1 MKTIKPNE
9 LTEASNKK
17 LAKLIRES
25 KQAKNFYEAKQREN
39 KPRVRI
45 RKFD

>member
-25 KQAKNFYEAKQREN
+25 KQTKNFYESKPSNN
-39 KPRVRI
+39 KPRVRV